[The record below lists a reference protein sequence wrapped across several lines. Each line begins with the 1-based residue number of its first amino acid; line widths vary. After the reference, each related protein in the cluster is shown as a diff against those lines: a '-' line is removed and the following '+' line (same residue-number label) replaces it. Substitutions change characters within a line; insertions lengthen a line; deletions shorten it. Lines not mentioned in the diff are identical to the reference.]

1 VSAAY
6 AGGRYQV
13 IEDIGPNSV
22 VCHDQNLDRRV
33 CIHWVATADKRE
45 VVRSRLAALQS
56 VHSPY
61 LALIYDFVD
70 EGGSVGV
77 VEEALDS
84 AVVTTDSNALRC
96 LYEFCAGLAALHA
109 NYLAHGALDEHSFR
123 VGPLGRGRLCNL
135 AFGDDQL
142 DDPAT
147 DREAFA
153 ARLMGMGAD
162 QIPDETFQH
171 LREELATPGNSAPTA
186 QAFRARLAALLLRDQ
201 HRALAHWQGKSI
213 ELGVETRS
221 ARFRHPIQ
229 GVASVKLE
237 YDGTRFFVAEVNGEV
252 RVNNRTPSPGEELPG
267 SCVIVLGSRHRPWH
281 DRYPITFDQSHPEVA

>member
-1 VSAAY
+1 MSAAY

-33 CIHWVATADKRE
+33 CIHWVATVDKRE
-45 VVRSRLAALQS
+45 IVRSRLAALQLVRS
-56 VHSPY
+56 SYV
-61 LALIYDFVD
+61 ALIYDLVD
-70 EGGSVGV
+70 EDGSVGV

-84 AVVTTDSNALRC
+84 AVTTDSDVLRC
-96 LYEFCAGLAALHA
+96 LYEFCAGLAALHD
-109 NYLAHGALDEHSFR
+109 NCLAHGALDEHSFR
-123 VGPLGRGRLCNL
+123 VGPLRRGRLCNL

-142 DDPAT
+142 DDPST

-153 ARLMGMGAD
+153 ARLTGMGAAQVTD
-162 QIPDETFQH
+162 DMFQR
-171 LREELATPGNSAPTA
+171 LRRELADPGSPAPTA

-201 HRALAHWQGKSI
+201 HRALAHWQGRSI
-213 ELGVETRS
+213 ELGAETRS
-221 ARFRHPIQ
+221 ARFRHPVQ

-252 RVNNRTPSPGEELPG
+252 RVNNRPPSLGMELPG
-267 SCVIVLGSRHRPWH
+267 SCVIVLGDKRRAWH
-281 DRYPITFDQSHPEVA
+281 DRYSITFDQSHPEVA